1 MREIIER
8 DIPEVKELCQ
18 KVIGENYQEIER
30 LGGLTNH
37 TYHVKMK
44 DGRQY
49 AVRIPGDGTEE
60 LIVRSDEKK
69 VRNWHVSLE

>member
-1 MREIIER
+1 MS
-8 DIPEVKELCQ
+8 